1 MIRALE
7 DLMIRLIVPGL
18 LGLASFVAALV
29 AVSQFIAALPAN
41 PGALAAAQWDQA
53 RLATAGISGGFAVMF
68 IGMWAILVD
77 LARRDDAP
85 IPPIP
90 DDEYRM

>member
-1 MIRALE
+1 MIRVV
-7 DLMIRLIVPGL
+7 VPGL
-18 LGLASFVAALV
+18 LGLASLVAAVV
-29 AVSQFIAALPAN
+29 AVSQLIAAI
-41 PGALAAAQWDQA
+41 PGDAATAGQWDGA
-53 RLATAGISGGFAVMF
+53 RLATAGIAGAFGVLFV
-68 IGMWAILVD
+68 GLWAILVD